1 MSARQAPGISVYEQT
16 VRVLADP
23 ALLPRHAL
31 IRHPYGHQ
39 QFRLIVAAAIEVRAA
54 GKRKVHGIFNVAFVG
69 EPNVEALALD
79 ELKDSHAVFAFGIA
93 LFIFDPPSLNLAW
106 GKRHCGSVRAQAGFE
121 PYIGDVAWF
130 CALLAG
136 SWANRRQDR
145 TLMAENFI
153 TRDQMDFAL
162 SLLVSFPQF
171 ADIVLVVARRGLD
184 DVTAAAGKNADNVA
198 DFYESSLLC

>member
-1 MSARQAPGISVYEQT
+1 M
-16 VRVLADP
+16 
-23 ALLPRHAL
+23 
-31 IRHPYGHQ
+31 
-39 QFRLIVAAAIEVRAA
+39 
-54 GKRKVHGIFNVAFVG
+54 
-69 EPNVEALALD
+69 
-79 ELKDSHAVFAFGIA
+79 
-93 LFIFDPPSLNLAW
+93 NLAW
-106 GKRHCGSVRAQAGFE
+106 GKRYCGSVRAQAGFE

-145 TLMAENFI
+145 TLMAENLI
-153 TRDQMDFAL
+153 TRDQMDFTS

-184 DVTAAAGKNADNVA
+184 DVTAAAGENADNVA